1 MIERD
6 RIDALSQLLGDLEQD
21 LERSDKATGRHRPG
35 AALWVRLL
43 IGLVA
48 AFALSNLYF
57 VNNLTD
63 EVRLV
68 ITRMQEMAT
77 LFARVSER
85 MDQMSDEVA
94 AIDRQVLLMPVVAEQ
109 MREMSSHVLVMEQAV
124 SQMDGATTHLS
135 GTVASMNTSMHDMSI
150 RFRALN
156 QSVGAMGVDVDQMAR
171 PVP

>member
-6 RIDALSQLLGDLEQD
+6 RIDALCQLLGDLEQD
-21 LERSDKATGRHRPG
+21 MDRSDQLTGRHRRG
-35 AALWVRLL
+35 VSLWVRIL

-68 ITRMQEMAT
+68 INRMQEMAT
-77 LFARVSER
+77 LFSRVSER
-85 MDQMSDEVA
+85 MDQMSDEVV
-94 AIDRQVLLMPVVAEQ
+94 AIDRHVLLMPVVAEQ
-109 MREMSSHVLVMEQAV
+109 MREMAAHVVVMEQAV
-124 SQMDGATTHLS
+124 SSMDAATSRLGSTVQVMDG
-135 GTVASMNTSMHDMSI
+135 SMRDMSV

-156 QSVGAMGVDVDQMAR
+156 QSVGAMGADVDQMAR
-171 PVP
+171 PLP

>member
-21 LERSDKATGRHRPG
+21 MDRSDQLSGLHRRG
-35 AALWVRLL
+35 LALWVRIL
-43 IGLVA
+43 IALVA

-68 ITRMQEMAT
+68 INRMQEMAT
-77 LFARVSER
+77 LFSRVSER

-94 AIDRQVLLMPVVAEQ
+94 AIDRHVLLMPVVAEQ
-109 MREMSSHVLVMEQAV
+109 MREMAAHVLVMEQAV
-124 SQMDGATTHLS
+124 SVMDTATSQLGNGVAIMDGN
-135 GTVASMNTSMHDMSI
+135 MRDMSV

-171 PVP
+171 PLP

>member
-1 MIERD
+1 MIDRD

-21 LERSDKATGRHRPG
+21 LERSDKTTGRHWPG
-35 AALWVRLL
+35 TALWVRIL

-85 MDQMSDEVA
+85 MDQMSEEVT

-109 MREMSSHVLVMEQAV
+109 MREMSAHVLVMEQAV

-135 GTVASMNTSMHDMSI
+135 GTVSTMNGSLRDMSI
-150 RFRALN
+150 RFRVLN